1 MGSFLS
7 TSPSNNGIQLGPKS
21 SASCLTQSLCSLL
34 KLINL
39 LQLGSFYTA
48 VIDLGT
54 GKRIRAHIFPWQ
66 LKIVSAAK
74 EITPKNGPQV
84 KPFYGLSGVK
94 TTVVVQSLSHV
105 WLFATLWTA
114 ACPASLSFTISKSL
128 PKFMST
134 EEKKMATHFNI
145 PAWRIPWTEEPGR
158 L

>member
-1 MGSFLS
+1 MDNFASPLLCILKISRLAQRGHWACRASGPHHLSSCWTVPFHGFLPLDFPIKNS
-7 TSPSNNGIQLGPKS
+7 IQLGPKS

-105 WLFATLWTA
+105 
-114 ACPASLSFTISKSL
+114 
-128 PKFMST
+128 
-134 EEKKMATHFNI
+134 
-145 PAWRIPWTEEPGR
+145 
-158 L
+158 

>member
-7 TSPSNNGIQLGPKS
+7 TSPSNNSTQLGPKS
-21 SASCLTQSLCSLL
+21 SGSCLTQSLCILL

-74 EITPKNGPQV
+74 EITPKNGPFMALTV
-84 KPFYGLSGVK
+84 LKLLLFFSHWVMSDSLRPHGL
-94 TTVVVQSLSHV
+94 QPAQLP
-105 WLFATLWTA
+105 
-114 ACPASLSFTISKSL
+114 CPSL
-128 PKFMST
+128 PPRVCPSSCPLRRRKWQPTS
-134 EEKKMATHFNI
+134 I
-145 PAWRIPWTEEPGR
+145 SLPGESHGQR
-158 L
+158 SLFC